1 MATGRAMALALLTCT
16 AICLA
21 GATDTWDSQVRT
33 SPRTQPS
40 PREDTVDNQ
49 VGQQLGDKVCQCSCL
64 ESGSTRPA
72 LDCIPECPYHKA
84 LGFESGAVKDSQIS
98 CSHEDQYTGWYT
110 SWTPHR
116 ARLNAQ
122 GFGCAWLSKFQDM
135 QQWLQFDMLEER
147 VISGI
152 ITQGRC
158 DTDEWMTKYSVVHRS
173 HEALNWVYYKDQFGN
188 NRVFYGNSD
197 RSSSVQS
204 LLRPPLVARFI
215 RLLPLGW
222 HVRVAVRIELLEC
235 MSKCKAV
242 KKHAVSDNL
251 HSVATLHSHRHDDHR
266 QQRQREAEEQRKR
279 GSSTSR
285 PEAELGSQNLDLQ
298 TAQIA
303 CNCSGRQPVS
313 PDGSDDDDG
322 EIRRRFAE
330 ETAETAATA
339 PYEGVTGGVAG
350 GFAVDP
356 PGDPPGDNAGDEEGD
371 PDAGGKG
378 SGKRP
383 ADGDEGTP
391 ATDDE
396 VETEAGRAGVDAG
409 PRRET
414 STVGGA
420 ASTPGRGADADGG
433 EASTGG
439 EEADEEEGR
448 HGDAAANDDE
458 EDRDGFPPDG
468 DDREIQVDV
477 TLDQDGFFVQVD
489 TEDKE
494 LKSMLEDALKQPSEN

>member
-1 MATGRAMALALLTCT
+1 MAMATRRVVALALLTCA

-21 GATDTWDSQVRT
+21 GATDTWDSQ
-33 SPRTQPS
+33 
-40 PREDTVDNQ
+40 DNQ
-49 VGQQLGDKVCQCSCL
+49 VGQQLGDQVGQQLGDQVCQCSCL
-64 ESGSTRPA
+64 ESGSTRAA

-110 SWTPHR
+110 SWTPQR

-135 QQWLQFDMLEER
+135 GQWLQFDLLEER

-197 RSSSVQS
+197 RSTSVQS
-204 LLRPPLVARFI
+204 LLRPPLVARYI

-222 HVRVAVRIELLEC
+222 HVRVAVRLELLEC

-242 KKHAVSDNL
+242 KKHAVSDTS
-251 HSVATLHSHRHDDHR
+251 HSVATLHSHHHDHDERR

-279 GSSTSR
+279 GSGTSR
-285 PEAELGSQNLDLQ
+285 PQAEPGSQNLDLQ

-313 PDGSDDDDG
+313 RDGSDDDG

-330 ETAETAATA
+330 ETAATA
-339 PYEGVTGGVAG
+339 PYEDVAGGGGDAG

-356 PGDPPGDNAGDEEGD
+356 PGDPPGDNAAGGGEEEGD
-371 PDAGGKG
+371 PDVGGKG

-383 ADGDEGTP
+383 EDGDEGTL
-391 ATDDE
+391 AAH
-396 VETEAGRAGVDAG
+396 VQVAGADVG
-409 PRRET
+409 PRQET
-414 STVGGA
+414 STAGGA
-420 ASTPGRGADADGG
+420 ASTPGRGVDADGG
-433 EASTGG
+433 EASTTTGE

-448 HGDAAANDDE
+448 DGDAAAAAAAADEE

-468 DDREIQVDV
+468 DDQEIQVDV
-477 TLDQDGFFVQVD
+477 TLNQDGFFVQVD
-489 TEDKE
+489 TDGKE
-494 LKSMLEDALKQPSEN
+494 LKSMLEGALKQPSDN